1 MKPWL
6 FRIAHNQCIDFLRR
20 GKVRSEAEAAALR
33 PSSSIPRSEASR
45 RPSAEAVRSWR
56 RCLSHRHLLAPPTPS
71 CHAFSTAMSIG
82 STAGTWEGLREL
94 ISADTRLRVADRWVG
109 KLADSPYFASYER
122 WPTPSRLAVGEVD
135 GEPAVIIHQRDGDR
149 WTPRSL
155 VHLEVANHQ
164 IPHIADYM
172 LCPWILTAATS
183 VVRGE
188 LA

>member
-1 MKPWL
+1 M
-6 FRIAHNQCIDFLRR
+6 AAE
-20 GKVRSEAEAAALR
+20 EALTR
-33 PSSSIPRSEASR
+33 VL
-45 RPSAEAVRSWR
+45 SAE
-56 RCLSHRHLLAPPTPS
+56 LL
-71 CHAFSTAMSIG
+71 
-82 STAGTWEGLREL
+82 
-94 ISADTRLRVADRWVG
+94 VADRWVG

-122 WPTPSRLAVGEVD
+122 WPTPLRLAVGEVD

-164 IPHIADYM
+164 ILHIADYM